1 MSSPETCFGGVPLT
15 HGGLVVS
22 RPFVK
27 QLAAVFLCSD
37 GGGQVDGDHLE
48 QSLSGRQPASH
59 HSLQQGL
66 PLLLLVLRVQFDA
79 KLIDEFGC
87 LVLLEIHD
95 GVKHLEG

>member
-1 MSSPETCFGGVPLT
+1 M
-15 HGGLVVS
+15 
-22 RPFVK
+22 
-27 QLAAVFLCSD
+27 
-37 GGGQVDGDHLE
+37 DGDHLE